1 MNNYK
6 YQAYIKCENSDGFY
20 IVETA
25 ASTLKELKENIT
37 WKLHHYKTADPE
49 CYKVLKD
56 GQDITSEVIWAENK
70 YQWDY

>member
-1 MNNYK
+1 LNNYK

-37 WKLHHYKTADPE
+37 WKLDHYKTADPK

-56 GQDITSEVIWAENK
+56 GQDITSEVI
-70 YQWDY
+70 